1 MTPTSTAEGGC
12 IMSRTRTPSFAI
24 AAVTILL
31 LTLPASAA
39 QEDGTEDGRTQPS
52 AVIVFPPPTY
62 PVYVV
67 PYMRGGDGSATV
79 VTVTNVGT
87 ATCTTA
93 VDWKVG
99 VGGVACTTYLTVH
112 GGVPIGDALDHC
124 TNPNVVGC
132 NATCAQPGPF
142 GFRVEGAAVVRT
154 EAHCRGTVAVDA
166 RIYYF
171 DTEFQVS
178 GVADLKLVKLPLG
191 NKGE

>member
-1 MTPTSTAEGGC
+1 
-12 IMSRTRTPSFAI
+12 MSGTRTFSLAI
-24 AAVTILL
+24 AAFSILL

-39 QEDGTEDGRTQPS
+39 QEDGTEDSRAPS
-52 AVIVFPPPTY
+52 PAAIFLPPPTF

-67 PYMRGGDGSATV
+67 PYIRAGDGAATV
-79 VTVTNVGT
+79 VTVTNVGKD
-87 ATCTTA
+87 ACTTA

-99 VGGVACTTYLTVH
+99 VGGVACTTYLTIQ

-124 TNPNVVGC
+124 TNPTVVGC
-132 NATCAQPGPF
+132 NATCFQPAPF

-166 RIYYF
+166 RVYYF
-171 DTEFQVS
+171 DTDFQVL
-178 GVADLKLVKLPLG
+178 GVADLKLVKLPAG